1 MATAKTGSFY
11 LTETVILPAASANGS
26 RVTGTI
32 DLGAYVN
39 VATGQ
44 AIAIDQVDFIWQRDT
59 DFGSNA
65 RLFLGG
71 SNGALTSQLVDLN
84 PGAAFVRADNQSL
97 IASGA
102 LCISAGNAGS
112 VVPGD
117 GGFTEQNIVS
127 HQVDL
132 FPDNYGSSSSL
143 SEMFMVVNDTLYV
156 TCGNDGAAVGSG
168 IMYLT
173 ARIRAR
179 IVRLGSKDWMALAL
193 QSTASDN

>member
-11 LTETVILPAASANGS
+11 LTETVTLPAGTADGG

-44 AIAIDQVDFIWQRDT
+44 AIAIDQVDFVFQA
-59 DFGSNA
+59 FGDNGMA
-65 RLFLGG
+65 ADQLMAG
-71 SNGALTSQLVDLN
+71 NGALGAQLTDLN
-84 PGAAFVRADNQSL
+84 PGTTFVRADNQSL

-102 LCISAGNAGS
+102 LNVDTAN
-112 VVPGD
+112 
-117 GGFTEQNIVS
+117 NIAS
-127 HQVDL
+127 HSVDL
-132 FPDNYGSSSSL
+132 YPDNYGAQGL
-143 SEMFMVVNDTLYV
+143 SEMFMVVNDTLYLTGGV
-156 TCGNDGAAVGSG
+156 DSTTTNAGG
-168 IMYLT
+168 IVNVT

-179 IVRLGSKDWMALAL
+179 VVKLGSKDWMALAL